1 MNDFSEQFVAIA
13 LAATWCGFSLYGILR
28 KIERS
33 PQARE
38 MLRRFKQ
45 ARLSTK
51 AAVIAGLIAVVAVGG
66 TKPSG
71 DPLRGLPPPA
81 AVVVEPSVAPITV
94 RTNNVVLRAESA
106 SAVEVTDWRKH
117 GSSAGGVWLDFD
129 EPFFSIGMNP
139 VSRAYV
145 AASGSISFDTTRRPP
160 VGAPLPDGTGLPSLA
175 PLLAP
180 LGMVPEA
187 NWTNAGAASRFW

>member
-94 RTNNVVLRAESA
+94 RTNNVVLRAAIS
-106 SAVEVTDWRKH
+106 TNP
-117 GSSAGGVWLDFD
+117 SSRL
-129 EPFFSIGMNP
+129 E
-139 VSRAYV
+139 
-145 AASGSISFDTTRRPP
+145 
-160 VGAPLPDGTGLPSLA
+160 
-175 PLLAP
+175 
-180 LGMVPEA
+180 
-187 NWTNAGAASRFW
+187 